1 MQRLNWPLAP
11 SAIFLE
17 SLGLWRHESGCGP
30 NVNTMTT
37 DTIAPSTPE
46 VQESFFSLVKQPAI
60 RKKLEELQIV
70 NPTPVQRG
78 AIPVVL
84 EGHDL
89 IAQAQTGSGKT
100 LAFVLPILSKLL
112 DAGDVRSTF
121 ALIVTPT
128 RELAVQVKNVV
139 MSVTPDVEPACII
152 GGAKQSGQ
160 IRELRNDPRIIVG
173 TPGRLLDLIQQRE
186 IQLRSCKMFVLDEA
200 DEMLS
205 MGFLEEVR
213 SILSK
218 LPRERQGMFFS
229 ATITPRVDSLA
240 NSFLRTP
247 KRVECEVKPETA
259 PQIEHLFSRVDGQL
273 TSKAHALAAFL
284 REMKPKST
292 IVFCN
297 TKSDTEL
304 VEIMLRKRGFEP
316 ERLNSDLSQKE
327 RETTMNRFRS
337 GDLKLLIA
345 TDVAARGIDIKD
357 IELVV
362 NYAIH
367 EQAETYVHRTGR
379 TGRAGRSGTAL
390 SLVGPQ
396 DFFAFNTLK
405 KSLPV
410 DLKEVSQPAQSPVS
424 ATA

>member
-1 MQRLNWPLAP
+1 
-11 SAIFLE
+11 
-17 SLGLWRHESGCGP
+17 
-30 NVNTMTT
+30 MTDVKT
-37 DTIAPSTPE
+37 DT
-46 VQESFFSLVKQPAI
+46 QEQPQQACFSSLVKQPAI
-60 RKKLEELQIV
+60 RARLDELKIV
-70 NPTPVQRG
+70 TPTPVQRG

-84 EGHDL
+84 DGHDL

-112 DAGDVRSTF
+112 DAGNVRGTF
-121 ALIVTPT
+121 ALIVCPT

-139 MSVTPDVEPACII
+139 MSVTPDVVPACII

-160 IRELRNDPRIIVG
+160 VRELRADPRIIVG

-186 IQLRSCKMFVLDEA
+186 IDLRSCKMFVLDEA

-205 MGFLEEVR
+205 MGFVEEVR

-218 LPRERQGMFFS
+218 LPRERQGLFFS
-229 ATITPRVDSLA
+229 ATITPRVGSLA
-240 NSFLRTP
+240 SSFLRDP
-247 KRVECEVKPETA
+247 QRVECEVKPETA
-259 PQIEHLFSRVDGQL
+259 PQIEHLFHRVDGSL
-273 TSKAHALAAFL
+273 ISKATALAGFL
-284 REMKPKST
+284 RDIKPRST

-316 ERLNSDLSQKE
+316 ERLNSDLTQKE
-327 RETTMNRFRS
+327 REQTMNRFRS

-345 TDVAARGIDIKD
+345 TDVAARGIDIQD
-357 IELVV
+357 IDLVV

-396 DFFAFNTLK
+396 DFFAFNTLQ
-405 KSLPV
+405 KSLSV
-410 DLKEVSQPAQSPVS
+410 SLKEVQAPAVVPVAAS
-424 ATA
+424 V

>member
-1 MQRLNWPLAP
+1 MSEN
-11 SAIFLE
+11 
-17 SLGLWRHESGCGP
+17 
-30 NVNTMTT
+30 N
-37 DTIAPSTPE
+37 PSTEPQTGGE
-46 VQESFFSLVKQPAI
+46 CFFSLVKQPAI
-60 RKKLEELQIV
+60 RQRLEELKIV
-70 NPTPVQRG
+70 IPTPVQRG

-84 EGHDL
+84 EGHDV

-100 LAFVLPILSKLL
+100 LAFVLPILSRLL
-112 DAGDVRSTF
+112 DAGDVRGTF

-128 RELAVQVKNVV
+128 RELATQVRNVV
-139 MSVTPDVEPACII
+139 LSVTPDVHPACII

-160 IRELRNDPRIIVG
+160 VRELKNDPRVIVG
-173 TPGRLLDLIQQRE
+173 TPGRLLDLIEQRE
-186 IQLRSCKMFVLDEA
+186 INLKDCKMFVLDEA

-213 SILSK
+213 SILSR
-218 LPRERQGMFFS
+218 LPRERQGLFFS
-229 ATITPRVDSLA
+229 ATITPRVDQLA
-240 NSFLRTP
+240 SSFLRSP

-259 PQIEHLFSRVDGQL
+259 PQIEHLYHRVDGQL
-273 TSKAHALAAFL
+273 TSKATALAGFL
-284 REMKPKST
+284 RDIRPRST

-327 RETTMNRFRS
+327 REDTMNRFRS

-345 TDVAARGIDIKD
+345 TDVAARGIDIQD
-357 IELVV
+357 IDLVV

-396 DFFAFNTLK
+396 DFFAFNTLQ

-410 DLKEVSQPAQSPVS
+410 VLKEVPAPAAAPLA

>member
-1 MQRLNWPLAP
+1 MTTQNPSAP
-11 SAIFLE
+11 SNAAEATSPTRETFSTL
-17 SLGLWRHESGCGP
+17 
-30 NVNTMTT
+30 VNNP
-37 DTIAPSTPE
+37 I
-46 VQESFFSLVKQPAI
+46 I
-60 RKKLEELQIV
+60 RGKLAELNIV
-70 NPTPVQRG
+70 TPTPVQCG

-100 LAFVLPILSKLL
+100 LAFVLPVLAKLL
-112 DAGDVRSTF
+112 EAKDVHGTF

-128 RELAVQVKNVV
+128 RELAVQVRNVV
-139 MSVTPDVEPACII
+139 TTVMPDVQPACII
-152 GGAKQSGQ
+152 GGAKQAGQ
-160 IRELRNDPRIIVG
+160 VRELRNDPRIIVG
-173 TPGRLLDLIQQRE
+173 TPGRLLDLIEQRE
-186 IQLRSCKMFVLDEA
+186 IVLSNCKMFVLDEA

-205 MGFLEEVR
+205 MGFVEEVR
-213 SILSK
+213 AILSK
-218 LPRERQGMFFS
+218 LPRERQGLFFS
-229 ATITPRVDSLA
+229 ATITPRVDMLA
-240 NSFLRTP
+240 GSFLKNP
-247 KRVECEVKPETA
+247 KRVECEVSPETA
-259 PQIEHLFSRVDGQL
+259 PQIEHLFNRVDGQL
-273 TSKAHALAAFL
+273 TSKAIALAAFL
-284 REMKPKST
+284 REMNPKSA

-304 VEIMLRKRGFEP
+304 VEIMLRKRGFQP
-316 ERLNSDLSQKE
+316 ERLNSDLTQKE
-327 RETTMNRFRS
+327 RDATMGRFRS
-337 GDLKLLIA
+337 GELKLLIA
-345 TDVAARGIDIKD
+345 TDVAARGIDIQD

-396 DFFAFNTLK
+396 DFFAFNTLQ

-410 DLKEVSQPAQSPVS
+410 ALKEVQQPAQSAVA

>member
-1 MQRLNWPLAP
+1 
-11 SAIFLE
+11 
-17 SLGLWRHESGCGP
+17 
-30 NVNTMTT
+30 MTT
-37 DTIAPSTPE
+37 DTITPSTPE

-84 EGHDL
+84 DGHDL

-160 IRELRNDPRIIVG
+160 IRELQNDPRIIVG

-240 NSFLRTP
+240 SSFLRTP
-247 KRVECEVKPETA
+247 QRVECEVKPETA

-284 REMKPKST
+284 RDMKPKST

-410 DLKEVSQPAQSPVS
+410 DLKEISQPAQSPVS